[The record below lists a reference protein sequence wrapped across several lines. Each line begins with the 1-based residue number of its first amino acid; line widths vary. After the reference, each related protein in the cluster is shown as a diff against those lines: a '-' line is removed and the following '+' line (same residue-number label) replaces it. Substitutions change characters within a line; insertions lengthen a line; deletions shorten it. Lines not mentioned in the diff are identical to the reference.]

1 MEPKASVVLVN
12 YNGYKDTVDC
22 LKSLSRVDYDNF
34 DVIVVDNASTELPT
48 KDEMAYIKSQA
59 LFLPVQHN
67 LGFSGGNNIGIEQA
81 IKNGAAYVLLLNNDT
96 TVEPDFLKNMV
107 EAAKNGRDV
116 GIVTGKIRF
125 FSRPDYIWFG
135 GGYFDNRDGKIG
147 HERYNI
153 KDNEQFNSPV
163 RNISFASGCLMLIP
177 IGAVQKVGLL
187 EEKYFLYSEDTDYCC
202 RIRKAGLNIL
212 FCEKAV
218 IYHKVSA
225 STGKNS
231 DSMTYYTT
239 RNKLYIARDFTTN
252 RYSAYARITLQLL
265 KDVIRGRKRLSPIV
279 GGYRSFFKNEV
290 GMMPKN

>member
-1 MEPKASVVLVN
+1 MEPKVSVVLVN

-135 GGYFDNRDGKIG
+135 GGYFDNRDG
-147 HERYNI
+147 
-153 KDNEQFNSPV
+153 
-163 RNISFASGCLMLIP
+163 
-177 IGAVQKVGLL
+177 
-187 EEKYFLYSEDTDYCC
+187 
-202 RIRKAGLNIL
+202 
-212 FCEKAV
+212 
-218 IYHKVSA
+218 
-225 STGKNS
+225 
-231 DSMTYYTT
+231 
-239 RNKLYIARDFTTN
+239 
-252 RYSAYARITLQLL
+252 
-265 KDVIRGRKRLSPIV
+265 
-279 GGYRSFFKNEV
+279 
-290 GMMPKN
+290 